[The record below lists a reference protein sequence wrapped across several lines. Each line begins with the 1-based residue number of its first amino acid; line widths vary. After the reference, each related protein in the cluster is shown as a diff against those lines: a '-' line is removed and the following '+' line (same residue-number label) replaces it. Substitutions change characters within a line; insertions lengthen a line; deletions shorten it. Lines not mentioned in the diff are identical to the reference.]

1 MKPPWK
7 KVYNSHI
14 MISKSAAIIIS
25 GILFLMLM
33 FTAGCS
39 SQEPTVEKVEL
50 SAGVSENG
58 QPVNIGSTFPMTQE
72 VLYSFVTVGQIH
84 KPTKVGARWLLD
96 KGEMPAENI
105 EVGYFE
111 QTVNTSGT
119 ISFGLKQDNGILFPV
134 GEYRVQISLDGQ
146 ISKSASF
153 SITLPQTPTVQ
164 KMMDSAS
171 SNTTGFI
178 HTTYSWVMNG
188 TGLTLNMDIPKNLYD
203 AYKSKT
209 RIQTVNPDVYSLYIS
224 HPEDDEYISY
234 IAEAIRQMALKQGL
248 TTDQYIQSIIKFVRS
263 VTYITDIRS
272 EGYDEYPR
280 YPIETLV
287 DHQGDCEDSAILL
300 ASIMQASG
308 LSPVL
313 LITKPS
319 VTPGHAA
326 VGVAGEGSSD
336 LMYYRYE
343 GKNYTYVEAT
353 NSPLRIGELPD
364 LYKPDDFVV
373 VPLKPLPVITY
384 DDIYYLRFGRV
395 YRIKTYVKN
404 IGSTTVDNI
413 RIYASV
419 ESADNVTV
427 SQVSKPFS
435 LAVDEQAL
443 VTFYLQYRATGTL
456 DLRVHGSVLDDITGY
471 TIETQLEGP

>member
-1 MKPPWK
+1 MP
-7 KVYNSHI
+7 
-14 MISKSAAIIIS
+14 
-25 GILFLMLM
+25 M

-39 SQEPTVEKVEL
+39 SQEPTVEKVVL

-58 QPVNIGSTFPMTQE
+58 QPVGIGSTFPMTQE
-72 VLYSFVTVGQIH
+72 VLYSFVTVGQIN
-84 KPTKVGARWLLD
+84 KPTKVGARWVLK
-96 KGEMPAENI
+96 KGEMPAENLEI
-105 EVGYFE
+105 GYFE
-111 QTVNTSGT
+111 QTLNTSGT

-134 GEYRVQISLDGQ
+134 GEYQVQISLDDQ
-146 ISKSASF
+146 ISKSAPF
-153 SITLPQTPTVQ
+153 FITLPQTPTVQ
-164 KMMDSAS
+164 KLMDSAS
-171 SNTTGFI
+171 SNTTRFI
-178 HTTYSWVMNG
+178 HTTYSWMMNG

-203 AYKSKT
+203 SYKSKT
-209 RIQTVNPDVYSLYIS
+209 RIQTVNPDVYSLYVS

-248 TTDQYIQSIIKFVRS
+248 TADQYIQSVIKFVRS
-263 VTYITDIRS
+263 VTYSTDIQS

-287 DHQGDCEDSAILL
+287 EHEGDCEDSAILL

-313 LITKPS
+313 LITKLT

-326 VGVAGEGSSD
+326 VGVAGEGSPD

-353 NSPLRIGELPD
+353 DSPLRIGEIPNR
-364 LYKPDDFVV
+364 YKPDDFIVI
-373 VPLKPLPVITY
+373 PLKPLPAISY

-413 RIYASV
+413 TMYASL
-419 ESADNVTV
+419 ESTDNVTV
-427 SQVSKPFS
+427 SQASKPFS
-435 LAVDEQAL
+435 LSVDQQAL
-443 VTFYLQYRATGTL
+443 VTFYLQYPAPGRL
-456 DLRVHGSVLDDITGY
+456 DLRVYGSVLNDITGY
-471 TIETQLEGP
+471 TVETQLDGP